1 MFAVSL
7 PTSLYSPSLMK
18 PLLTLC
24 LAGSLCWLGA
34 AELQAQQLRLPAMS
48 PTVRTRQDFSTSFI
62 ELTYARP
69 SKRGREVFGKL
80 VPNGEVWRTG
90 ANSSTRIRF
99 GEEVKF
105 GGQVV
110 PAGTYALFTIPDP
123 KEWTFILNKDTSQWG
138 AYDYRPELD
147 LLRVKA
153 KPRASNTA
161 MESFSLGLENLQP
174 EAAELTL
181 RWDKVRVS
189 VPIVADPDA
198 RIMAQIQEAMQGD
211 KKPYF
216 AAAQYYYST
225 GKDINQAIS
234 WLDESIKKQ
243 PSYYAYY
250 WKGKMLQKAER
261 KTEAAEAARQSLALV
276 KNEKNAPTREEY
288 TRLNEQ
294 LLKEVGGKKK

>member
-1 MFAVSL
+1 
-7 PTSLYSPSLMK
+7 MK
-18 PLLTLC
+18 LLSTLLFSAGLCC
-24 LAGSLCWLGA
+24 LAA
-34 AELQAQQLRLPAMS
+34 APLQAQQLRLPAMS
-48 PTVRTRQDFSTSFI
+48 PTVRLREDFSTSYI
-62 ELTYARP
+62 ELVYARP

-80 VPNGEVWRTG
+80 VPYGEVWRTG
-90 ANSSTRIRF
+90 ANSSTRIKF

-123 KEWTFILNKDTSQWG
+123 KEWTIILNKDTSQWG

-153 KPRASNTA
+153 KPRTSNTA
-161 MESFSLGLENLQP
+161 MESFSIGLENLQP

-181 RWDKVRVS
+181 RWDKSRVS
-189 VPIVADPDA
+189 VPIMADPDA
-198 RIMAQIQEAMQGD
+198 RIMAQIEAAMKTD

-225 GKDINQAIS
+225 GKDLNQAIT
-234 WLDESIKKQ
+234 WLDESIKQQ

-250 WKGKMLQKAER
+250 WKGKMLQKADR
-261 KTEAAEAARQSLALV
+261 KAEAAEAARQSLALV
-276 KNEKNAPTREEY
+276 KSEKNAPTRDEY

-294 LLKEVGGKKK
+294 LLKEVGGKKR

>member
-1 MFAVSL
+1 
-7 PTSLYSPSLMK
+7 MK
-18 PLLTLC
+18 PLLTFC
-24 LAGSLCWLGA
+24 LAGGLCCLSLA
-34 AELQAQQLRLPAMS
+34 DVHAQQLRLPAMS
-48 PTVRTRQDFSTSFI
+48 PTVRLREDFSTSYV

-80 VPNGEVWRTG
+80 VPYGEVWRTG
-90 ANSSTRIRF
+90 ANSSTRIHF
-99 GEEVKF
+99 GEDVKF
-105 GGQVV
+105 GGQNV
-110 PAGTYALFTIPDP
+110 PAGTYALFTIPDA

-147 LLRVKA
+147 LLRVTA
-153 KPRASNTA
+153 KPRTSSTA
-161 MESFSLGLENLQP
+161 LESFSLQLENLQP

-198 RIMAQIQEAMQGD
+198 RIMAQIQQAMQGD

-225 GKDINQAIS
+225 GKDLNQAIS
-234 WLDESIKKQ
+234 WLDEAIKQQ

-250 WKGKMLQKAER
+250 WKGKMLQKADR

-276 KNEKNAPTREEY
+276 KTEKNPRTKDEY
-288 TRLNEQ
+288 NRLNEQ
-294 LLKEVGGKKK
+294 LIKEVGGKRK

>member
-1 MFAVSL
+1 
-7 PTSLYSPSLMK
+7 MK
-18 PLLTLC
+18 PLLIFC
-24 LAGSLCWLGA
+24 LAGGLCWLSL
-34 AELQAQQLRLPAMS
+34 AEAQAQQLRLPAMS
-48 PTVRTRQDFSTSFI
+48 PTVRLREDFSTSYV

-80 VPNGEVWRTG
+80 VPYGEVWRTG
-90 ANSSTRIRF
+90 ANSSTRIHF
-99 GEEVKF
+99 GEDVKF
-105 GGQVV
+105 GGQNV
-110 PAGTYALFTIPDP
+110 PAGTYALFTIPDA

-147 LLRVKA
+147 LLRVTA
-153 KPRASNTA
+153 KPRTSNTA
-161 MESFSLGLENLQP
+161 LESFSLQLENLQP

-198 RIMAQIQEAMQGD
+198 RIMAQIQQAMQGD

-225 GKDINQAIS
+225 GKDLNQAIS
-234 WLDESIKKQ
+234 WLDEAIKQQ

-250 WKGKMLQKAER
+250 WKGKMLQKADR
-261 KTEAAEAARQSLALV
+261 KAEAAEAARQSLALV
-276 KNEKNAPTREEY
+276 KNEKNPRTKDEY
-288 TRLNEQ
+288 NRLNEQ
-294 LLKEVGGKKK
+294 LIKEVGGKRK

>member
-1 MFAVSL
+1 MFAGTPPKFPL
-7 PTSLYSPSLMK
+7 DSPMK

-24 LAGSLCWLGA
+24 LAGGLCCLSLA
-34 AELQAQQLRLPAMS
+34 QLQAQQLRLPAMS
-48 PTVRTRQDFSTSFI
+48 PTVRLREDFSTSYV

-80 VPNGEVWRTG
+80 VPYGEVWRTG

-99 GEEVKF
+99 GEDVKF
-105 GGQVV
+105 GGQNV
-110 PAGTYALFTIPDP
+110 PAGTYALFTIPNA

-147 LLRVKA
+147 LLRVTA
-153 KPRASNTA
+153 QPRTSNTA
-161 MESFSLGLENLQP
+161 LESFSLQLENLQP

-198 RIMAQIQEAMQGD
+198 RIMAQIQEAMKTD

-225 GKDINQAIS
+225 GKDLNQAIS
-234 WLDESIKKQ
+234 WLDEAIKQQ

-250 WKGKMLQKAER
+250 WKGKMLQKADR
-261 KTEAAEAARQSLALV
+261 KAEAAEAARQSLALV
-276 KNEKNAPTREEY
+276 KNEKNPRTKDEY
-288 TRLNEQ
+288 NRLNEQ